1 MGRKAKG
8 FSGIVGYNP
17 DSGKT
22 AISYNGVRFYTKD
35 ASVIKLAQKG
45 DFEQAARRWAG
56 KTSTARAIRQANKTA
71 AKPIYENPQRALFK
85 KMFTAEKKE
94 RIGTSA
100 KERLEFAREYLQTS
114 SEVDKYVTNAVVKK
128 MDSISK
134 NMDRLPNDLQ
144 QRINDKVLEQ
154 VEKLYKEKGEV
165 KDSDIDNIFASVK
178 DELKDYMLENSDD
191 EELNATINEIAD
203 MPMSEIMNLNR
214 Y

>member
-1 MGRKAKG
+1 MGRKATG

-71 AKPIYENPQRALFK
+71 AKPIYGNPQRALFK
-85 KMFTAEKKE
+85 KMFTAEKKD

-100 KERLEFAREYLQTS
+100 KERLEFAREYKETTS
-114 SEVDKYVTNAVVKK
+114 QVNDYINQSVMNK
-128 MDSISK
+128 MDNVAANI
-134 NMDRLPNDLQ
+134 DRLPNDLQ
-144 QRINDKVLEQ
+144 QRIRDKVFEQ

-165 KDSDIDNIFASVK
+165 KDTDIDNIFESVK
-178 DELKDYMLENSDD
+178 DELQDYMLEHGDD
-191 EELNATINEIAD
+191 EELNATVSEIAD
-203 MPMSEIMNLNR
+203 MPMSEIMDLNR